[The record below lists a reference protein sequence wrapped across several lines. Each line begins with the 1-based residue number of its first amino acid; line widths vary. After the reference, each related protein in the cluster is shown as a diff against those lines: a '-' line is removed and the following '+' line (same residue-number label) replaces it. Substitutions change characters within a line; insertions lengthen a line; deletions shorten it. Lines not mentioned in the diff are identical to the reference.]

1 MNFRFCGQRIEE
13 EKMRRISCNLILAV
27 ALILTMGW
35 TAETFA
41 AGSSIDVKR
50 PKNAGILSVQVTFN
64 APAKPSAY
72 RVLVDGVEVGLA
84 GNSTPAEFYLSPG
97 IHKVEIEGPNN
108 QVFVREVEIR
118 RGVKNCICLRVVERT
133 DKRPC
138 PYDIRVD
145 APEEVEEGSLVTF
158 VSVNAISASVPV
170 NYRWRVTPET
180 LNITSGAG
188 TPSITVDTTGLG
200 GQTITAELDV
210 TDDVYG
216 ETCFQKNTVRTR
228 VKSRVVVA
236 PEKIRCDVFESTSF
250 DDDKY
255 RFDNCVIQLRNRPD
269 AQLYIIIYQGTD
281 RLSRSRTTADLVR
294 RRTMDYLVRTR
305 GVDPRRIQVIM
316 GGTRPRTS
324 IELWIVPPG
333 ASLPVPNE

>member
-1 MNFRFCGQRIEE
+1 
-13 EKMRRISCNLILAV
+13 MRRISCNLILAV
-27 ALILTMGW
+27 GLILTMGW

-145 APEEVEEGSLVTF
+145 APEEV
-158 VSVNAISASVPV
+158 
-170 NYRWRVTPET
+170 
-180 LNITSGAG
+180 
-188 TPSITVDTTGLG
+188 
-200 GQTITAELDV
+200 
-210 TDDVYG
+210 
-216 ETCFQKNTVRTR
+216 
-228 VKSRVVVA
+228 
-236 PEKIRCDVFESTSF
+236 
-250 DDDKY
+250 
-255 RFDNCVIQLRNRPD
+255 
-269 AQLYIIIYQGTD
+269 
-281 RLSRSRTTADLVR
+281 
-294 RRTMDYLVRTR
+294 
-305 GVDPRRIQVIM
+305 
-316 GGTRPRTS
+316 
-324 IELWIVPPG
+324 
-333 ASLPVPNE
+333 